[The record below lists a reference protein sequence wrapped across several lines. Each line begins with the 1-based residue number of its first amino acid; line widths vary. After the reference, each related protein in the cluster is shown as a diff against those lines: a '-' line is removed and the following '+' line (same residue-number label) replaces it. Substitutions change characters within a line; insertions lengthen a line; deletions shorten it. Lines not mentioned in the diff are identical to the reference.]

1 MHWTPSSYTSVET
14 SYFKVL
20 SNIDIRTSSES
31 INTHDSLGRIL
42 WNNIIS
48 NVDIPA
54 RNSSHMDGFAVR
66 FEDIKWT
73 SRVHPVTLRVAR
85 QTRYRSMLSAS
96 LHKQEA
102 SRISTGSYLP
112 PNADTVIPI
121 EYTELDHRNRS
132 VNIYSSFTKGSFVS
146 HAGNEIKK
154 KALLLRKGHVLRCQD
169 LALISMLGIS
179 YVKVFRK
186 PRVTIIPTGNE
197 LTENFGDIKKGR
209 VLNTNSRIISKL
221 IEASGGLSLDLGITQ
236 DDICELQRK
245 IMLALPQSDI
255 IITTGGSSA
264 GTQDL
269 VAESINRLG
278 KPGVVVHGIKLDR
291 GRVTGLAV
299 LKRKPIIIL
308 PGPVQGTVNGFI
320 VFVLPILRS
329 MLGLTSTKNEVIVG
343 KLVHD
348 WYAREKFQNF
358 LKILYVK
365 IWKSRFGDIHAMP
378 ITGETSNITVLTRT
392 NGYVMVP
399 EKLTFM
405 KRGQQIKI
413 SLLPGLS
420 FSSDNL
426 IDFPY
431 GSR

>member
-1 MHWTPSSYTSVET
+1 M
-14 SYFKVL
+14 
-20 SNIDIRTSSES
+20 
-31 INTHDSLGRIL
+31 
-42 WNNIIS
+42 
-48 NVDIPA
+48 
-54 RNSSHMDGFAVR
+54 
-66 FEDIKWT
+66 
-73 SRVHPVTLRVAR
+73 TLRVAHK
-85 QTRYRSMLSAS
+85 TRFQNMLTAS
-96 LHKQEA
+96 LNRQEA
-102 SRISTGSYLP
+102 FRISTGSYLP

-121 EYTELDHRNRS
+121 EYTESDHRNRS
-132 VNIYSSFTKGSFVS
+132 VNIYSSFTKGSFIT
-146 HAGNEIKK
+146 HAGNEIKR

-186 PRVTIIPTGNE
+186 PRVSIIPTGNE
-197 LTENFGDIKKGR
+197 LTENFGNIKKGR
-209 VLNTNSRIISKL
+209 VLNTNSRIISTL
-221 IEASGGLSLDLGITQ
+221 IEASGGLSLDLGITR
-236 DDICELQRK
+236 DNISELQTK

-255 IITTGGSSA
+255 IITTGGSSV
-264 GTQDL
+264 GDQDL
-269 VAESINRLG
+269 VSESINRLG

-329 MLGLTSTKNEVIVG
+329 MLGLTTTKNEVIVG

-348 WYAREKFQNF
+348 WHAREKFQNF

-365 IWKSRFGDIHAMP
+365 IWKSRFGDIRAMP

-399 EKLTFM
+399 EKVTFM

-420 FSSDNL
+420 FSSDNI
-426 IDFPY
+426 IDFAY
-431 GSR
+431 ASR